1 MWKEFPETSE
11 VLRDLTVYVLASVSM
26 TPGPCADPARRDRLF
41 NLFALAAM
49 TELER
54 AQQSRDGKSD

>member
-1 MWKEFPETSE
+1 VWKEFPETSE

-26 TPGPCADPARRDRLF
+26 PPGPRADPARRDRLF
-41 NLFALAAM
+41 RLVVLAAM

-54 AQQSRDGKSD
+54 AQQSR